1 MAFFREGRQIT
12 LLARRMRKF
21 SVFVPVAAS
30 CAAGALISYTG
41 LWLQSLVTA
50 TSFMVLGCFNKIG
63 VIAWGIACLP
73 SRHALA
79 HRHLG
84 GAGLYRRLLR
94 VQQNQ
99 VTVKSDGCGWRRAPP
114 VAARWGDLAAG
125 PSIGRVFSS

>member
-63 VIAWGIACLP
+63 VIAWGIVFLRDTHSPIAILG
-73 SRHALA
+73 AL
-79 HRHLG
+79 
-84 GAGLYRRLLR
+84 
-94 VQQNQ
+94 V
-99 VTVKSDGCGWRRAPP
+99 
-114 VAARWGDLAAG
+114 
-125 PSIGRVFSS
+125 SIGGCYAYSKIK